1 MLMRSGG
8 PSRSFRHAK
17 GFTLVEMMVAIVLG
31 LLVVTAA
38 LAFIFSLIRANSE
51 TVLSTRLNQELR
63 GTMALIAND
72 LRRARGLSDPIAA
85 VNQGG
90 AVVNAYSGVTVSG
103 GKDCVLYAYDEG
115 GKNYR
120 AVRLNTAT
128 GKVELVR
135 ETTAGAVTCDVA
147 GTPLN
152 SDSVE
157 VTNLEVDYDPVGSP
171 GNPGNA
177 RRVQISLT
185 GRLRNPPAYM
195 GETPSMAVTEKTIR
209 QTVSIRSN
217 GT

>member
-1 MLMRSGG
+1 MLMPSGE

-90 AVVNAYSGVTVSG
+90 AVVNAFSGVTVSG

-135 ETTAGAVTCDVA
+135 DTTAGAVTCDVA

-157 VTNLEVDYDPVGSP
+157 VTNLEVDYDPAS
-171 GNPGNA
+171 NA
-177 RRVQISLT
+177 RRLEISLT
-185 GRLRNPPAYM
+185 GRLRTPPAYM
-195 GETPSMAVTEKTIR
+195 GTTPSMAITDKTIR

>member
-1 MLMRSGG
+1 MLIRTGKQ
-8 PSRSFRHAK
+8 SRSLRNAR
-17 GFTLVEMMVAIVLG
+17 GFTLVEMMVALVLG

-90 AVVNAYSGVTVSG
+90 AVVNAFSAVSVSG
-103 GKDCVLYAYDEG
+103 SNDCVLYAYDEG

-120 AVRLNTAT
+120 AVRLNTNT
-128 GKVELVR
+128 HKVELVR
-135 ETTAGAVTCDVA
+135 DTTAGAVTCNVA

-157 VTNLEVDYDPVGSP
+157 ITDLDVEYDPASNV
-171 GNPGNA
+171 
-177 RRVQISLT
+177 RRLQISLT
-185 GRLRNPPAYM
+185 GRLRNPPAFM
-195 GETPSMAVTEKTIR
+195 GATPSMAITDKTIR